1 MRIAAG
7 VVGLVLMLPILFQ
20 SCAAGV
26 GGALSPG
33 RTDMAQGG
41 AVGVVVAFG
50 YLLGAAFSFAL
61 PVVGAVFFGV
71 AGLLALAAGATTA
84 YTDLTVWG
92 VVALLLA
99 GLDLLAARR
108 RKPKPAPPPT
118 VPTA

>member
-26 GGALSPG
+26 GGALG
-33 RTDMAQGG
+33 RQDMAQGG

-50 YLLGAAFSFAL
+50 YLLGAAFSFGL
-61 PVVGAVFFGV
+61 PVVGAVFFGL

-92 VVALLLA
+92 VVALVLA
-99 GLDLLAARR
+99 ALDVLAARR
-108 RKPKPAPPPT
+108 RKPKPAAP
-118 VPTA
+118 VPGA